1 MHGSK
6 NLECWLRAT
15 QQAVQ
20 PELPQTLTSLLKK
33 KNIWIASTIAF
44 ADFFEYISKAGHHDL
59 MSVNATI
66 RVFVLEGFYY
76 SNFSLSLAAEL
87 QPMA

>member
-1 MHGSK
+1 MAAETWNVDSGPLNRPFNPSS
-6 NLECWLRAT
+6 LRLS
-15 QQAVQ
+15 QAY
-20 PELPQTLTSLLKK
+20 LKK